1 MPGDSVLTP
10 GALSLLADCPL
21 PGCRNQVPA
30 DDPGTPCGECL
41 TVFGSLL
48 RPAGA
53 PSPRQSPEEAARVLA
68 ERDRAV
74 RAVYSAR
81 ERGVR

>member
-1 MPGDSVLTP
+1 MNDE
-10 GALSLLADCPL
+10 ALSLLAACPL

-41 TVFGSLL
+41 QQFGGWLC
-48 RPAGA
+48 PAGT
-53 PSPRQSPEEAARVLA
+53 PSPRQSAEEIAGLLA

-74 RAVYSAR
+74 RAAYALQAATAA
-81 ERGVR
+81 GKGN